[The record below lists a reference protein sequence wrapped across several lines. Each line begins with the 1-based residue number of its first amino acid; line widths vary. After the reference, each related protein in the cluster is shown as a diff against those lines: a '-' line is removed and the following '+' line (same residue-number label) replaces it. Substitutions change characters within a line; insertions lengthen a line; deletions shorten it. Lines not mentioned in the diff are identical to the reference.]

1 MITTI
6 LSIASSVFVGI
17 CLYIFKRS
25 LDKRDAENAENVKA
39 RCKESLLSLDMTM
52 AAADLSYATAIALKR
67 GHANGEVED
76 GVKTYQKAKESY
88 RKFMDEQAT
97 KSLVV

>member
-1 MITTI
+1 MLTTI
-6 LSIASSVFVGI
+6 LGIASPILVGI
-17 CLYIFKRS
+17 FLYYFQRKQDRR
-25 LDKRDAENAENVKA
+25 DKDNAECVEA
-39 RCKESLLSLDMTM
+39 RRKESLLSLDMTM

-76 GVKTYQKAKESY
+76 GVKTYEKAKESY

-97 KSLVV
+97 KSLVT